1 MNHLQYD
8 KTVYDYQGAQIPLI
22 EFEELTHFSWKQFTY
37 MLTRNRSAIAGI
49 KPYIRATCNPD
60 PDSWVA
66 DFIKWYIDQDTGYAI
81 QSRGGK
87 IRYFV
92 IVNDEPI
99 WSDDSDELLEKY
111 NIEPKS
117 FTFIPSS
124 IYDNKILLENDKGYL
139 ANLKAQDT
147 VTKEQL
153 LNGNWKIRPAS
164 GLYFKHNQISVVN
177 NIPDKI
183 VAICRAWDLAATE
196 ETPTNRSP
204 DKTAGVLMAR
214 LKMGNLL
221 F

>member
-1 MNHLQYD
+1 MIQM
-8 KTVYDYQGAQIPLI
+8 
-22 EFEELTHFSWKQFTY
+22 SCWK
-37 MLTRNRSAIAGI
+37 
-49 KPYIRATCNPD
+49 
-60 PDSWVA
+60 
-66 DFIKWYIDQDTGYAI
+66 
-81 QSRGGK
+81 
-87 IRYFV
+87 
-92 IVNDEPI
+92 
-99 WSDDSDELLEKY
+99 
-111 NIEPKS
+111 NIILSQKS

-204 DKTAGVLMAR
+204 VKR
-214 LKMGNLL
+214 LV